1 MTSSLSSNPMVAEE
15 ERPMETSTDLIE
27 TTTTE
32 APEKKVR
39 KAYTI
44 TKSRES
50 WTEGEHDKFLEAL
63 QLFDR
68 DWKKIEDFVGSKTVI
83 QIRSHAQK
91 YFLKVQKNGTLAHVP
106 PPRPKRKAAHPYP
119 QKASKNAQM
128 SLHVSMSFP
137 TQINNVPGFTSWDDD
152 TSALL
157 NIAVSEVILPKDEL
171 TTLYVIESNGS
182 TSGGSPSASGI
193 GSSSR
198 TLSDSKTANQAPS
211 MHGLPDFAEVYNFI
225 GSVFDPDSKG
235 RMKKLKEMD
244 PINFETVLLLM
255 RNLTVNLSNP
265 DFEPAVTLS
274 RAVRDPW
281 SRTKQVIYL
290 LGELLAHNNCLSAIK
305 CCLRLL
311 SEENITDQE
320 GNMAVLVRTSSH
332 QIGQSPARLG
342 LTGPGSPSVQNL
354 TPSRHGHPTS
364 SSSSQSHHQQQQI
377 QQPPNLPP
385 SSAAASSSSSAAVS
399 SSALLSL
406 LPPLPRAQ
414 ALLQQMAVLSS
425 KLFDVSPNRALW
437 LSAFRGSLPSFLTS
451 HSLPP
456 PPPLEIPNPSST
468 KEILSQFNS
477 LQMQLFE
484 AVTELQ
490 EILDLQDAKQKL
502 AREIKSKDSSLLA
515 FANKLKEAER
525 VLDMLVDDYADYRK
539 PKRTK
544 TEDEENDNESS
555 PSVTTTV
562 SSQLKLKDILAY
574 AHKISY
580 TTFAPPEFGAGQ
592 APLRGALP
600 PAPQDE
606 QMRASQLYA
615 FADLDIGLPK
625 TVENIEKKVEALM
638 EPPPPP
644 ESMNLSAIQG
654 LLPPNIAVPSG
665 WKPGMPVELPK
676 DWRLPAPPPGWKPG
690 DPVVLPPELVPA
702 PRAQEQR
709 PPQGLHRPPDVIH
722 VREVQL
728 DIMEDDSSE
737 YSSDESSDDEE

>member
-1 MTSSLSSNPMVAEE
+1 MTSSLSSNPVVAEE
-15 ERPMETSTDLIE
+15 RPSTDLTE
-27 TTTTE
+27 TTVTSLSTE

-63 QLFDR
+63 QL
-68 DWKKIEDFVGSKTVI
+68 
-83 QIRSHAQK
+83 SHAQK

-119 QKASKNAQM
+119 QKASKN
-128 SLHVSMSFP
+128 
-137 TQINNVPGFTSWDDD
+137 D
-152 TSALL
+152 
-157 NIAVSEVILPKDEL
+157 
-171 TTLYVIESNGS
+171 VIESNGS

-265 DFEPAVTLS
+265 DFEPA
-274 RAVRDPW
+274 
-281 SRTKQVIYL
+281 I
-290 LGELLAHNNCLSAIK
+290 
-305 CCLRLL
+305 
-311 SEENITDQE
+311 
-320 GNMAVLVRTSSH
+320 VLKKFSPAARMLQH

-364 SSSSQSHHQQQQI
+364 SSSSQSHHHQQQI
-377 QQPPNLPP
+377 QQPPPNLPP
-385 SSAAASSSSSAAVS
+385 SSSAVVASASSSAAIS

-425 KLFDVSPNRALW
+425 KLFDVSPNRAHW
-437 LSAFRGSLPSFLTS
+437 LSAFRGSLPSFLSS

-456 PPPLEIPNPSST
+456 PPPLENPNPSST

-477 LQMQLFE
+477 LQTQLFE

-502 AREIKSKDSSLLA
+502 AREIKSRDSSLLA

-525 VLDMLVDDYADYRK
+525 
-539 PKRTK
+539 
-544 TEDEENDNESS
+544 
-555 PSVTTTV
+555 
-562 SSQLKLKDILAY
+562 LKLKDILAY

-625 TVENIEKKVEALM
+625 TVENIEKKVEALI

-644 ESMNLSAIQG
+644 PDLSAIQG

-676 DWRLPAPPPGWKPG
+676 DWRLPPPPPGWKPG

-702 PRAQEQR
+702 PRAQEQQQMR

-728 DIMEDDSSE
+728 DILEDDSSE

>member
-171 TTLYVIESNGS
+171 TTLC
-182 TSGGSPSASGI
+182 GGGEGMHSHLYSFFFFFPSASGI

-385 SSAAASSSSSAAVS
+385 SSAAASSSSSAA
-399 SSALLSL
+399 
-406 LPPLPRAQ
+406 
-414 ALLQQMAVLSS
+414 
-425 KLFDVSPNRALW
+425 
-437 LSAFRGSLPSFLTS
+437 
-451 HSLPP
+451 
-456 PPPLEIPNPSST
+456 
-468 KEILSQFNS
+468 
-477 LQMQLFE
+477 
-484 AVTELQ
+484 
-490 EILDLQDAKQKL
+490 
-502 AREIKSKDSSLLA
+502 
-515 FANKLKEAER
+515 
-525 VLDMLVDDYADYRK
+525 
-539 PKRTK
+539 
-544 TEDEENDNESS
+544 
-555 PSVTTTV
+555 
-562 SSQLKLKDILAY
+562 
-574 AHKISY
+574 
-580 TTFAPPEFGAGQ
+580 
-592 APLRGALP
+592 
-600 PAPQDE
+600 

-702 PRAQEQR
+702 PRAQEQQQMR

-737 YSSDESSDDEE
+737 YSSEESSDDEE